1 MCAKAPASQLTQ
13 NIQGKKKKGSRE
25 EEKGVLL
32 MHVFVSEKKLFRR
45 ILGFSYPDQ
54 AERKEN
60 EFLAFSAF
68 NKVEE

>member
-1 MCAKAPASQLTQ
+1 
-13 NIQGKKKKGSRE
+13 
-25 EEKGVLL
+25 

-68 NKVEE
+68 NKGEE